1 MRDVIVR
8 TAYGGI
14 PADVG
19 PGTRDLEILGAEER
33 K

>member
-1 MRDVIVR
+1 MRVIAG

-19 PGTRDLEILGAEER
+19 SGTRDLEILDGEER